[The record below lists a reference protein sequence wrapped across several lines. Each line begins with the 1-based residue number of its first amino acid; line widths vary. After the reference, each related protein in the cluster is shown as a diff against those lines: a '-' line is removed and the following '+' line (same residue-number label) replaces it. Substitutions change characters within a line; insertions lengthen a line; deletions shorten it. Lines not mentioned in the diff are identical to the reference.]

1 MILARLVTSAG
12 PKDEEGMHSCPGEKD
27 EEGEGKQVYV

>member
-1 MILARLVTSAG
+1 MILARLVTSN
-12 PKDEEGMHSCPGEKD
+12 EEGMHSCPGEKD